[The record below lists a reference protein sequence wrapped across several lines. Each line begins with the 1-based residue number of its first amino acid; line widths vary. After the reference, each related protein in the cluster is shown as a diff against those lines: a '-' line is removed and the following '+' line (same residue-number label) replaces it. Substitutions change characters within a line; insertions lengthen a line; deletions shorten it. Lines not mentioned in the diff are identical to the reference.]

1 MNDKNENAQ
10 PDGEQ
15 DNGSGLEKL
24 DLYHVELTGMC
35 SD

>member
-1 MNDKNENAQ
+1 MNDINKDAQ
-10 PDGEQ
+10 PDVEQ